1 MHRREVLK
9 GLAALPF
16 AGILAGC
23 DPDKP
28 DKERHVVEVHLE
40 GAFALVIQEN
50 KNNSIIAFSPRPPT
64 GEAEHQFYL
73 NGSRTPENT
82 TKPLNFTFSLGKG
95 DGDRKLQID
104 PGLKDFHFTTENWR
118 IGNSLVTLELPAP
131 TEVTFSG
138 HRSPVTFQSD
148 HRKGFIPSNHILR
161 YELHG
166 GAQPKLECGA
176 ISHQCSA
183 EDSYDGVTRF
193 FFEVG
198 PKHHLT
204 HEESQSHAIRY
215 FNYVM
220 EQSFP
225 DQAANFSLEDPYK
238 KGGTI
243 PSRLAPAVFQYDAQP
258 ATLENVSYIVDCEFT
273 LPSANTKTSAKP

>member
-23 DPDKP
+23 KP
-28 DKERHVVEVHLE
+28 KERHVVEIHLE
-40 GAFALVIQEN
+40 GAFAVVIQEN
-50 KNNSIIAFSPRPPT
+50 KNNSVIAFSPRPPA
-64 GEAEHQFYL
+64 GEVEHQFYW
-73 NGSRTPENT
+73 NGSRTPEDT
-82 TKPLNFTFSLGKG
+82 TKPLNLTFSLQERE
-95 DGDRKLQID
+95 GDRKLQID
-104 PGLKDFHFTTENWR
+104 PGLEDFHFTTENWR
-118 IGNSLVTLELPAP
+118 IGNSLVTLEFPAP

-148 HRKGFIPSNHILR
+148 HRKAFIPSNHILR

-176 ISHQCSA
+176 AGHQCNP

-198 PKHHLT
+198 PKRYLT

-220 EQSFP
+220 QQSFP
-225 DQAANFSLEDPYK
+225 DLAPKFSLEDPYK
-238 KGGTI
+238 ARGTKT
-243 PSRLAPAVFQYDAQP
+243 SKLSPAVFQYDTQP
-258 ATLENVSYIVDCEFT
+258 ATLENVSYITDCEFT
-273 LPSANTKTSAKP
+273 LPSASTKTAARP